1 MTLNHTGHTVTQT
14 LGGRGTLRIN
24 VPPAP
29 PSIKKPAVGAL
40 GTAVP
45 AK

>member
-1 MTLNHTGHTVTQT
+1 
-14 LGGRGTLRIN
+14 LRIN

-29 PSIKKPAVGAL
+29 PSIKKPSVGSL
-40 GTAVP
+40 GKAVP